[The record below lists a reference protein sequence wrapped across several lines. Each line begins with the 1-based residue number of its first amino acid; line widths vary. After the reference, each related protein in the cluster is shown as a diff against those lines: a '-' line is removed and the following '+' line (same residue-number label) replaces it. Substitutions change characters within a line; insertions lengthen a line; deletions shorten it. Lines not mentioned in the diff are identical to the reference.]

1 MSEPTSVLAKLN
13 GLFEALLDAHAGG
26 ISNTSTTKYDE
37 IRGLIARE
45 LQLDEEHVYA
55 TGATTRISNL
65 DTRLAQGN
73 QRNQHDPLAIAF
85 LRIPT
90 NGRDRDEV
98 MQKTRA
104 SFRATCGKF
113 VTGEERGTTFDGIL
127 GLIQLDDERSV
138 APLTF
143 LGVQG
148 CEFLPRLK
156 AAFPGI
162 RDESLRR
169 VAGLAAASAVVATAP
184 SPATQ
189 GQGPHAAPRSLD
201 SGLIATCGK
210 DLASAGLRLPDG
222 LLARFVAA
230 LLTKRFVILTG
241 LAGSGKTKLALGFA
255 KWLEEVDGQ
264 VELVAVG
271 ADWTNSE
278 NVLGY
283 RDALDPSKYRRPA
296 NGALDVIIRASGD
309 TRRPY
314 FLILDEMNLSHVE
327 RYFADLLSAI
337 ESGESIALHSGTDDV
352 DGIPPRVRLP
362 DNLFIIGT
370 VNVDETTY
378 MFSPKV
384 LDRANVIEFRATA
397 DDMRTFLTAP
407 SPVRMDRVQGLGQVY
422 AGLVVEVAAS
432 AAPALASL
440 PLEIADGGKC
450 EAELSKQLVE
460 LFELLVPIGAEYGYR
475 SALEIV
481 RFTCLHA
488 LLVGSGWTLNSALD
502 AQVLQKLM
510 PKLHGSE
517 RRLRPILEQLQAY
530 AKTANL
536 PMSEEKV
543 RRMQDRLRDGFASFL
558 D

>member
-1 MSEPTSVLAKLN
+1 MSASRSALAKLN
-13 GLFEALLDAHAGG
+13 DLFEELLDKYSGG
-26 ISNTSTTKYDE
+26 ISNTSTTKYDA
-37 IRGLIARE
+37 IRALVARQLE
-45 LQLDEEHVYA
+45 LDVEGVYA

-73 QRNQHDPLAIAF
+73 QRNQHDPLALAF
-85 LRIPT
+85 VRIPT
-90 NGRDRDEV
+90 NGADRDHVIE
-98 MQKTRA
+98 KTRA
-104 SFRATCGKF
+104 SFLATCGKF

-127 GLIQLDDERSV
+127 GFIQLDDDRSV
-138 APLTF
+138 SPLTF

-148 CEFLPRLK
+148 CEFRPRLT
-156 AAFPGI
+156 AAFPSVH
-162 RDESLRR
+162 DVELRR
-169 VAGLAAASAVVATAP
+169 VPGPGAAAAVSAASAAP
-184 SPATQ
+184 ASE
-189 GQGPHAAPRSLD
+189 GHRPHSAPLSLGSD
-201 SGLIATCGK
+201 LISSCAK
-210 DLASAGLRLPDG
+210 DLASAGLRLPEG

-230 LLTKRFVILTG
+230 LLTKRFVILSG
-241 LAGSGKTKLALGFA
+241 LAGSGKTKLALAFA
-255 KWLEEVDGQ
+255 KWLEEVEGQ

-296 NGALDVIIRASGD
+296 NGALDVILRASGD

-337 ESGESIALHSGTDDV
+337 ESGESLALHSGVDDV

-362 DNLFIIGT
+362 DNLFIVGT

-397 DDMRTFLTAP
+397 ADMRTFLTAP
-407 SPVRMDRVQGLGQVY
+407 SSVRIDSVQGSGQAY
-422 AGLVVEVAAS
+422 AELVVAVAAA
-432 AAPALASL
+432 AAPPLASL
-440 PLEIADGGKC
+440 PPEIADGDRC
-450 EAELSKQLVE
+450 QADLARQLVE
-460 LFELLVPIGAEYGYR
+460 LFELLSPIGAEFGFR

-481 RFTCLHA
+481 RFTYLHA
-488 LLVGSGWTLNSALD
+488 LLVGRGWALNSALD

-517 RRLRPILEQLQAY
+517 RRLRPILERLQTY
-530 AKTANL
+530 AKTAEL
-536 PMSEEKV
+536 PLSEEKV
-543 RRMQDRLRDGFASFL
+543 RRMQERLRDGFASFL